1 MWHGGTI
8 GLESRPYPEQRES
21 DPVSLKNL
29 QLYPPLLRTVHVS
42 LVFLVFNLLLYNSFL
57 YVCLFS
63 LCLFMFSIKIKI
75 DCFTATLC
83 SIIIVTD
90 KLIIIIYFLIFEDK
104 NNLCEVFTPTS
115 PSSV

>member
-1 MWHGGTI
+1 
-8 GLESRPYPEQRES
+8 
-21 DPVSLKNL
+21 
-29 QLYPPLLRTVHVS
+29 
-42 LVFLVFNLLLYNSFL
+42 
-57 YVCLFS
+57 
-63 LCLFMFSIKIKI
+63 MFSIKIKI